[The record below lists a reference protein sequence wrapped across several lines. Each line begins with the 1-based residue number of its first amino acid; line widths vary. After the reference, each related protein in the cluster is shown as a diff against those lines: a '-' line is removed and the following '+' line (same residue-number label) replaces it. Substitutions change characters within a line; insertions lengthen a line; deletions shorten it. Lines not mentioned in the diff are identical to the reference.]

1 MPADPGPPSAQ
12 SSSEGPEAVRA
23 PGKPEPVEPADD
35 AAAVTASG
43 LPPVSGPSAG
53 VPPSGHQPSDE
64 APSGDPPAEHTP
76 AGDPPAAD
84 TPSVDGPSGE
94 EPPREGILDED
105 PLDGSP
111 PDDGA
116 AADPSAADPAD
127 PTASTGSADST
138 DSADPAVSAGPT
150 TFVRPT
156 SSAGPAPSAGP
167 AEPAGDVPGDG
178 SPPGGLGRSVI
189 RLLDRVDAAA
199 LPPVGRVL
207 ESVAGGLA
215 GARDRPRARL
225 RRAWAARGGPYVD
238 GDGPPPSGRAS
249 VITGRALEAIGRL
262 LVLGLVVLIV
272 VGAVTT
278 MLRGADPSGSHVP
291 GPGPGN
297 APAGPVEPTVTVGPA
312 AGESPAAYAAEAEA
326 KLDGLTRA
334 APDADLY
341 AVVSLAGYRTPGEM
355 LQIFTAYR
363 TLEVF
368 FGVPPDGAVM
378 AATVRDPVA
387 DLTAAFDSEADAADT
402 RAHSATDPA
411 EAEHARQE
419 ATALR
424 ARCGCLFGAVVRA
437 PAARLVDLGHLEGV
451 RVVDPAPP
459 GISPETVRFLPLQ
472 PDQR

>member
-1 MPADPGPPSAQ
+1 M
-12 SSSEGPEAVRA
+12 
-23 PGKPEPVEPADD
+23 
-35 AAAVTASG
+35 
-43 LPPVSGPSAG
+43 
-53 VPPSGHQPSDE
+53 
-64 APSGDPPAEHTP
+64 
-76 AGDPPAAD
+76 
-84 TPSVDGPSGE
+84 
-94 EPPREGILDED
+94 
-105 PLDGSP
+105 
-111 PDDGA
+111 
-116 AADPSAADPAD
+116 
-127 PTASTGSADST
+127 
-138 DSADPAVSAGPT
+138 
-150 TFVRPT
+150 
-156 SSAGPAPSAGP
+156 
-167 AEPAGDVPGDG
+167 PGDG
-178 SPPGGLGRSVI
+178 SPPGGLGRSAI
-189 RLLDRVDAAA
+189 RLLDRVDDAA

-207 ESVAGGLA
+207 ESVAGRLA

-225 RRAWAARGGPYVD
+225 RRGWAARGGPYVD
-238 GDGPPPSGRAS
+238 GDGPPPPGRAS

-278 MLRGADPSGSHVP
+278 MLRGADPSGSHAP

-312 AGESPAAYAAEAEA
+312 VGESPATYAAEAAA

-341 AVVSLAGYRTPGEM
+341 AVVSLAGYRTPDEM

-437 PAARLVDLGHLEGV
+437 PAARLVDLGHIEGV

-472 PDQR
+472 PDPR

>member
-23 PGKPEPVEPADD
+23 PEKPTPEKPTPVEPADD

-43 LPPVSGPSAG
+43 LPPASGPSAG
-53 VPPSGHQPSDE
+53 APPSGAP
-64 APSGDPPAEHTP
+64 PSGAPPAG
-76 AGDPPAAD
+76 APPAAD
-84 TPSVDGPSGE
+84 GPSGGTLSVDGPSRE
-94 EPPREGILDED
+94 DPLREGILDED
-105 PLDGSP
+105 PLGGSP

-127 PTASTGSADST
+127 PTASTGST
-138 DSADPAVSAGPT
+138 E
-150 TFVRPT
+150 
-156 SSAGPAPSAGP
+156 SAGPAPSAGP

-189 RLLDRVDAAA
+189 RLLDRVDDAA

-207 ESVAGGLA
+207 ESVAGRLA

-238 GDGPPPSGRAS
+238 GDGPPPPGRAS

-278 MLRGADPSGSHVP
+278 MLRGADPSGSHAPGP

-312 AGESPAAYAAEAEA
+312 VGESPATYAAEAAA

-341 AVVSLAGYRTPGEM
+341 AVVSLAGYRTPDEM

-437 PAARLVDLGHLEGV
+437 PAARLVDLGHIEGV

-472 PDQR
+472 PDPR

>member
-23 PGKPEPVEPADD
+23 PEKPTPEKPTPVEPADD

-43 LPPVSGPSAG
+43 LPPASGPSAG
-53 VPPSGHQPSDE
+53 APPSG
-64 APSGDPPAEHTP
+64 A
-76 AGDPPAAD
+76 PPAAD
-84 TPSVDGPSGE
+84 GPSGGTLSVDGPSRE
-94 EPPREGILDED
+94 DPLREGILDED
-105 PLDGSP
+105 PLGGSP

-127 PTASTGSADST
+127 PTASTGST
-138 DSADPAVSAGPT
+138 E
-150 TFVRPT
+150 
-156 SSAGPAPSAGP
+156 SAGPAPSAGP

-189 RLLDRVDAAA
+189 RLLDRVDDAA

-207 ESVAGGLA
+207 ESVAGRLA

-238 GDGPPPSGRAS
+238 GDGPPPPGRAS

-278 MLRGADPSGSHVP
+278 MLRGADPSGSHAPGPGP

-312 AGESPAAYAAEAEA
+312 VGESPATYAAEAAA

-341 AVVSLAGYRTPGEM
+341 AVVSLAGYRTPDEM

-437 PAARLVDLGHLEGV
+437 PAARLVDLGHIEGV

-472 PDQR
+472 PDPR

>member
-1 MPADPGPPSAQ
+1 MP
-12 SSSEGPEAVRA
+12 EEPE
-23 PGKPEPVEPADD
+23 PEKPTPVEPADD

-43 LPPVSGPSAG
+43 LPPASDPSAG
-53 VPPSGHQPSDE
+53 APPSGHQ
-64 APSGDPPAEHTP
+64 PSGDPPAEHTP

-84 TPSVDGPSGE
+84 GPSGGIPSVDGPSGE
-94 EPPREGILDED
+94 DPLREGILDED
-105 PLDGSP
+105 PLGGSP

-127 PTASTGSADST
+127 PTASTGSADS
-138 DSADPAVSAGPT
+138 ADSAGPT

-156 SSAGPAPSAGP
+156 SAAGPAPSAGP

-225 RRAWAARGGPYVD
+225 RRAWAARVGPYAD
-238 GDGPPPSGRAS
+238 GDGPPPPGRAS

-278 MLRGADPSGSHVP
+278 MLRGADPSGSHAP

-341 AVVSLAGYRTPGEM
+341 AVVSLAGYRTPDEM

-437 PAARLVDLGHLEGV
+437 PAARLVDLGHIEGV